1 VQERFVGW
9 ELGIILLFA
18 TLAAVSALVA
28 YKRLKRAV
36 RELELALTI
45 ARAEREH
52 AESIIGRLS
61 EKVTAVASATP
72 GDSSLNRPVP
82 PDAAPLEM
90 VRKLKNDFISSVS
103 HELRTP
109 LASIKAYVEMLID
122 GEAEDEKA
130 KRDFYDVIQNEA
142 NRLSRLIDN
151 ILNVSK
157 IESGLVQ
164 INRQPQSLS
173 PVVSD
178 AMEAIAPQAR
188 AKQIVLEEKLTDA
201 AYEALVDK
209 ELIFQAILN
218 LLSNA
223 IKFTPLNGRVTVETA
238 VDQDRRAV
246 LVRVTDTGAGIPSGD
261 VPYIFEK
268 FYKLQASARQS
279 QGTGLGL
286 ALVRHIVELAHQGKV
301 SVRSEVGNGSCFE
314 IELPLHAPQE
324 APKAEGS
331 LP

>member
-1 VQERFVGW
+1 VGW
-9 ELGIILLFA
+9 ELGTIILFA
-18 TLAAVSALVA
+18 VLALASAAVA
-28 YKRLKRAV
+28 YRRLRRAV
-36 RELELALTI
+36 RELELALHV

-52 AESIIGRLS
+52 AESIIYRLTDS
-61 EKVTAVASATP
+61 VTTNMPAEVTEPSHSIATSADTT
-72 GDSSLNRPVP
+72 
-82 PDAAPLEM
+82 PLEL
-90 VRKLKNDFISSVS
+90 VRKLKNDFVSSVS

-122 GEAEDEKA
+122 GEAEDEKT

-164 INRQPQSLS
+164 LNRRPENLT
-173 PVVSD
+173 PIVREAV
-178 AMEAIAPQAR
+178 EAIGPLAR
-188 AKQIVLEEKLTDA
+188 TKHIVLDEKLTTCA
-201 AYEALVDK
+201 HETLADK
-209 ELIFQAILN
+209 ELLYQAVLN

-223 IKFTPLNGRVTVETA
+223 VKFTPAGGRVNVETV
-238 VDQDRRAV
+238 VDEPRRV
-246 LVRVTDTGAGIPSGD
+246 VSVRVTDSGVGIPPCD
-261 VPYIFEK
+261 LPFIFEK

-279 QGTGLGL
+279 KGTGLGL

-314 IELPLHAPQE
+314 IELPLYAPEPAPQ
-324 APKAEGS
+324 AEGS